1 MLKYNKCLFLEVK
14 MEFQHNILYV
24 AVLQQTL
31 FWPSNGVSLS
41 QQLWRVPSSDC
52 NLNISFVYMHRILTV
67 YSIAQ

>member
-14 MEFQHNILYV
+14 MEFQHNICSGTATNFVLAFKWCQLV
-24 AVLQQTL
+24 ATVVACAH
-31 FWPSNGVSLS
+31 G
-41 QQLWRVPSSDC
+41 SDC